1 MEYSKIANIATS
13 LPHFRDSFPSPSFDA
28 PLEYKS
34 SASST
39 GIYIAPLS
47 ASSLKTYNDLSG
59 SSMLKRKAHSQE
71 VEHEPKRMTVPSF
84 GRQRQ
89 ESGCSISSTSSWS
102 SSATFSTVSSASL
115 ATSSPSL
122 SPSPR
127 SAYHKSSS
135 PSPAPS
141 ESTND
146 GDESNPLWQICAA
159 IDMIGDNH
167 QGKKKASPSSGSVAR
182 PYTSSGY
189 KKSFKSTYGDESPYG
204 VKVVFVAPNWLAE
217 HIAKS
222 KEVAALKRLQK
233 KRFH

>member
-34 SASST
+34 SPST

-59 SSMLKRKAHSQE
+59 SSMLKRKVHSHE
-71 VEHEPKRMTVPSF
+71 AEHEPKKMMAPSF

-127 SAYHKSSS
+127 SAYYKSSS

-141 ESTND
+141 ESTID

-167 QGKKKASPSSGSVAR
+167 QVKKPSSSSAAR
-182 PYTSSGY
+182 PYPTSSY
-189 KKSFKSTYGDESPYG
+189 KKSFKSTHGDESPYG

-222 KEVAALKRLQK
+222 KQVAALKRLQK

>member
-47 ASSLKTYNDLSG
+47 ASCLKTYNDLSG
-59 SSMLKRKAHSQE
+59 SPTLKRKAHSYE
-71 VEHEPKRMTVPSF
+71 AEHEPKRIMVPSF

-141 ESTND
+141 ESTSD
-146 GDESNPLWQICAA
+146 GDEANPLWQICAA

-167 QGKKKASPSSGSVAR
+167 QGKKTTSYGIAARSYTSGS
-182 PYTSSGY
+182 Y
-189 KKSFKSTYGDESPYG
+189 KKSFKSMYGDESPYG

-222 KEVAALKRLQK
+222 KEVVALKRLQK
-233 KRFH
+233 RRFH

>member
-59 SSMLKRKAHSQE
+59 STMLKRKAHYPE
-71 VEHEPKRMTVPSF
+71 VEHEPKKMTVPSF

-102 SSATFSTVSSASL
+102 SSATFSTVSSTSL

-122 SPSPR
+122 SPPPR
-127 SAYHKSSS
+127 SASYKSSS

-141 ESTND
+141 ENTSD

-167 QGKKKASPSSGSVAR
+167 QGKKQISSGTTAR
-182 PYTSSGY
+182 PYTSSYY
-189 KKSFKSTYGDESPYG
+189 KKSLKSTYRDESPYG
-204 VKVVFVAPNWLAE
+204 VKVMFVAPNWLAE
-217 HIAKS
+217 HIAKT
-222 KEVAALKRLQK
+222 KQVAALKRLQK

>member
-34 SASST
+34 LASSS

-59 SSMLKRKAHSQE
+59 STVLKRKAHSPE
-71 VEHEPKRMTVPSF
+71 VVHEPKKMMVPSF

-127 SAYHKSSS
+127 SAYYKSSS

-159 IDMIGDNH
+159 IDMISDNH
-167 QGKKKASPSSGSVAR
+167 QSKKQISSGTTAR
-182 PYTSSGY
+182 PYTSGYY
-189 KKSFKSTYGDESPYG
+189 KKSFKSTTYGDESPYG
-204 VKVVFVAPNWLAE
+204 VKVMFVAPNWLAE

-222 KEVAALKRLQK
+222 KQVAALKRLQK

>member
-34 SASST
+34 SAST

-47 ASSLKTYNDLSG
+47 ASSLQTYNDLSG
-59 SSMLKRKAHSQE
+59 SNMLKRKTHSRE
-71 VEHEPKRMTVPSF
+71 AEHEQKKMMVPSF

-102 SSATFSTVSSASL
+102 SCATFSTVSSASL

-127 SAYHKSSS
+127 SAYYKSSS

-146 GDESNPLWQICAA
+146 GDEFNPLWQICAA
-159 IDMIGDNH
+159 IDIIGDNH
-167 QGKKKASPSSGSVAR
+167 QGKNKTSSGIAAR
-182 PYTSSGY
+182 PYTSNSY
-189 KKSFKSTYGDESPYG
+189 KKSFKSTYGDKSPYG

-222 KEVAALKRLQK
+222 KQAVALKRLQK